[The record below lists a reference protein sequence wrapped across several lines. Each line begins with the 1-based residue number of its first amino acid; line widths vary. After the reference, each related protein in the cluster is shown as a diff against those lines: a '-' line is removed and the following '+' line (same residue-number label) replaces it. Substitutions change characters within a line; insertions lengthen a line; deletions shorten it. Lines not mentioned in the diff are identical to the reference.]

1 MKRMS
6 RLSKDDLTFGQMYFY
21 CDKNLEAQVNT
32 AMKDQKINRTI
43 ISELLTSGFSMLA
56 AN

>member
-1 MKRMS
+1 MS